1 MVSKNKKSGRSK
13 NGRSKNRRSKNKRSR
28 QWRKTMKRLKKKKTR
43 EMYHG
48 GEDDPDDV
56 DEFSEDPL
64 ILDNVTND
72 DPRILHFTT
81 RRYDE
86 IIFQNSPELTHIPYL
101 KEDDGD
107 GVQIK
112 MTVSN
117 CPSLVSV
124 SYRDVYMIDFGEM
137 NITTDILRQSM
148 DPDSHNDDYCRT
160 YRFTN
165 CTFDVDCELKFL
177 SMSTSKSH
185 IVQFEDCVGMPH
197 ILSYRLNYF
206 TIKNC
211 RNVSFPF
218 SSPTNIFF
226 HITIDGNQYTNDGAK
241 NQFIHLLN
249 GLYDH
254 IHITT
259 DLPISTSRMIQNGG
273 PRDFETLSRNNGW
286 VPPPSTWGNYVPR
299 SVPCD
304 ISLDT
309 MIVDYL
315 DGDKVLRD
323 YTTMDPNTVFLKC
336 NRDYLVFDLTRI
348 QESINKEG
356 IDNSVIVYECMADD
370 GRYGDDRTLVDKPF
384 FKIGEFTCSTR
395 SYTPLNQIE
404 HIINHPEHKFWES
417 YDTGIVVT
425 SVVSHSVKSGSTR
438 VCGSHCQPGQGG
450 RQFHIRKLLVSDE
463 VDNLISPNNN
473 SNNR

>member
-1 MVSKNKKSGRSK
+1 MVFKNKKSRRSK
-13 NGRSKNRRSKNKRSR
+13 RKRCRLSKNKRCK
-28 QWRKTMKRLKKKKTR
+28 QLRKTMKRLKKRKTR
-43 EMYHG
+43 EIYRG
-48 GEDDPDDV
+48 GEDDADDV

-72 DPRILHFTT
+72 DPRIHNFTT
-81 RRYDE
+81 KRYDE
-86 IIFQNSPELTHIPYL
+86 IYFQNSPELTHIPYL
-101 KEDDGD
+101 KEEG
-107 GVQIK
+107 GVKIK

-117 CPSLVSV
+117 CPSLVSI
-124 SYRDVYMIDFGEM
+124 SYRDINMIDFSDM
-137 NITTDILRQSM
+137 NITTDILRQSV
-148 DPDSHNDDYCRT
+148 DPDSHKDDYCRT

-165 CTFDVDCELKFL
+165 CTFDVDCELRFV
-177 SMSTSKSH
+177 SMSAPKSH
-185 IVQFEDCVGMPH
+185 IIQIEDCVGTPH
-197 ILSYRLNYF
+197 IFSRRLNYF

-211 RNVSFPF
+211 RNVKFPF
-218 SSPTNIFF
+218 SDPPNIFF
-226 HITIDGNQYTNDGAK
+226 HITIEGNQYTNDGVK

-254 IHITT
+254 IRIYTN
-259 DLPISTSRMIQNGG
+259 LPISTSRLIENGG

-286 VPPPSTWGNYVPR
+286 VPPPPTWENYVPR
-299 SVPCD
+299 SIQCD

-323 YTTMDPNTVFLKC
+323 YTTMDANTVFLKC

-348 QESINKEG
+348 QASINKEG

-404 HIINHPEHKFWES
+404 HIISHPEHKFWES
-417 YDTGIVVT
+417 YDTGIVMT
-425 SVVSHSVKSGSTR
+425 SVVSHSVKSGSTS

-450 RQFHIRKLLVSDE
+450 RQFHIRKLIVSDE
-463 VDNLISPNNN
+463 VANLISPKNTRA
-473 SNNR
+473 SSLR